1 MTCQARVTYHRP
13 RPAGAAGRD
22 RGPRH
27 ATPLRGGRMGPRGCG
42 RGRRT
47 PENGTV
53 IRIGIVEDDAASAAL
68 LVDHLARYERDHG
81 EQFQVTR
88 FSDGAHVVAGYR
100 PVFDILLLDVEMPE
114 LDGFSAAER
123 IRQVDRD
130 VVIVF
135 ITNMTQYAIKGYEV
149 DALSY
154 VLKPVPYFAFSQEI
168 KRSIARLRR
177 RSADYL
183 LLTVDGRYSVVGPL
197 KSLEAELEGK
207 SFFRSNSGYL
217 VNLRHVLGV
226 QGSSALMVGGHDLLI
241 SRPRKKAFLAALT
254 DYLGARHA

>member
-1 MTCQARVTYHRP
+1 
-13 RPAGAAGRD
+13 
-22 RGPRH
+22 
-27 ATPLRGGRMGPRGCG
+27 
-42 RGRRT
+42 
-47 PENGTV
+47 V
-53 IRIGIVEDDAASAAL
+53 IRIGIVEDDPASAAL
-68 LVDHLARYERDHG
+68 LVDYLRRYEETQG
-81 EQFQVTR
+81 EQFAVTT
-88 FSDGAHVVAGYR
+88 FADGAQVVAGYR
-100 PVFDILLLDVEMPE
+100 PDFDILLLDVEMPG

-123 IRQVDRD
+123 IRQVDTD
-130 VVIVF
+130 VVLIF

-183 LLTVDGRYSVVGPL
+183 LLAVDGGLVRVATDDIVFLESQKHRTTVHTVDGKHSVVGPL
-197 KSLEAELEGK
+197 KAFEAQLEGK

-226 QGSSALMVGGHDLLI
+226 HGTSSLMVGGHDLLI
-241 SRPRKKAFLAALT
+241 SRSRKKAFLAALT
-254 DYLGARHA
+254 DYLGARAT

>member
-1 MTCQARVTYHRP
+1 M
-13 RPAGAAGRD
+13 
-22 RGPRH
+22 
-27 ATPLRGGRMGPRGCG
+27 
-42 RGRRT
+42 
-47 PENGTV
+47 
-53 IRIGIVEDDAASAAL
+53 IRIGIVEDDGASSAL
-68 LVDHLARYERDHG
+68 LVDYLRRYEREHG
-81 EQFQVTR
+81 ETFAVST
-88 FSDGAHVVAGYR
+88 FSDGARVVAGYR
-100 PVFDILLLDVEMPE
+100 PDFDILLLDVEMPE
-114 LDGFSAAER
+114 LDGFSAAQR

-135 ITNMTQYAIKGYEV
+135 ITNMTQYAIRGYEV

-168 KRSIARLRR
+168 KKSVARLRR

-183 LLTVDGRYSVVGPL
+183 LLAVDGGLARVATDDIVFLESAKHRTTVHTVDGKYSVVGPL
-197 KSLEAELEGK
+197 KGLEAELEGK

-254 DYLGARHA
+254 DYLGARSA

>member
-1 MTCQARVTYHRP
+1 M
-13 RPAGAAGRD
+13 
-22 RGPRH
+22 
-27 ATPLRGGRMGPRGCG
+27 
-42 RGRRT
+42 
-47 PENGTV
+47 

-68 LVDHLARYERDHG
+68 LLDHLRRYERDHG
-81 EQFQVTR
+81 EQFDVTR
-88 FSDGAHVVAGYR
+88 FADGAQVVAGYR

-114 LDGFSAAER
+114 LDGFSAAEK

-183 LLTVDGRYSVVGPL
+183 LLTVDGGLVRVATEDIVFLESAKHRTTVHTVDGRYSVVGPL
-197 KSLEAELEGK
+197 KALEAQLEGK
-207 SFFRSNSGYL
+207 SFFRCNSGYL

>member
-1 MTCQARVTYHRP
+1 M
-13 RPAGAAGRD
+13 
-22 RGPRH
+22 
-27 ATPLRGGRMGPRGCG
+27 
-42 RGRRT
+42 
-47 PENGTV
+47 
-53 IRIGIVEDDAASAAL
+53 IRIGIVEDDGASSAL
-68 LVDHLARYERDHG
+68 LVSYLRRYEQEHG
-81 EQFQVTR
+81 ETFAVRT
-88 FSDGAHVVAGYR
+88 FSDGARVVAGYR
-100 PVFDILLLDVEMPE
+100 PDFDILLLDVEMPE

-135 ITNMTQYAIKGYEV
+135 ITNMTQYAIRGYEV

-168 KRSIARLRR
+168 KKSVTRLRR
-177 RSADYL
+177 RSSDYL
-183 LLTVDGRYSVVGPL
+183 LLAVDGGVARVATDDIVFLESAKHRTTVHTVDGRYSVVGPL
-197 KSLEAELEGK
+197 KALEAELEGK

-226 QGSSALMVGGHDLLI
+226 QGSSALLVGGHDLLI

-254 DYLGARHA
+254 DYLGARSA